1 MFRNK
6 FKKRLTPVNETKNED
21 GIMVYVK
28 PIDQFNS
35 QEFNLVNGLPASDL
49 TLLSRA
55 SSKADYELILA
66 RLQANQSENIN
77 KDKSDKQ
84 IISEM
89 MPAWVQT
96 PAQID
101 RFVEHYNR
109 THPVKLQDVNHSV
122 EAVEAE
128 QKPAVEPKQEAT
140 S

>member
-6 FKKRLTPVNETKNED
+6 FKKRLTPVNETKNQD
-21 GIMVYVK
+21 GVMVYVK

-55 SSKADYELILA
+55 SSKADYELILS
-66 RLQANQSENIN
+66 RLQEIKSENIN

-101 RFVEHYNR
+101 RFVEYYNR
-109 THPVKLQDVNHSV
+109 THPVKIQDIVHPSDTVESV
-122 EAVEAE
+122 
-128 QKPAVEPKQEAT
+128 QKPDVKPVQEAT